1 MVNKVILAGKPNVG
15 KSSLFNSMIGKN
27 FAIVNN
33 FPGVTRDVRFFEITA
48 FESKFTL
55 IDTAGIKSS
64 KNKLE
69 TKINKNSLKEFKNAD
84 LILLIFDGKEILTKE
99 DFELTIQ
106 VRKLNKTLLTVINK
120 AEGKINNELI
130 SQISKLGFDN
140 PLKVSAAHN
149 QGIDELKF
157 LICESLKLK
166 KTQNVAP
173 PEFSMC
179 IVGKVNSGKSTLFNR
194 LSGEERSIT
203 GEIPNLTRDSVEHS
217 FKLNNKGIKIFDTAG
232 FYKSDKTI
240 NTINFLSIKETK
252 RKIRLCQI
260 SLIIIDIENY
270 YERIHS
276 KIIDLIYNDKRCII
290 LVINKIDKYKE
301 VDQMLI
307 KKKIYKLNP
316 QVNEVPIFF
325 ISAKNN
331 SGLNELRHGIEN
343 QLICWNHRV
352 NTGQLNT
359 WLRSIT
365 KEIPPPLYNGRLIK
379 LKYAVQVDVGPPKFN
394 IFTNHP
400 DYLKESYKR
409 YVINRLRKR
418 FNFNGLPIKIIYKK
432 ASNPYE

>member
-270 YERIHS
+270 YERIH
-276 KIIDLIYNDKRCII
+276 
-290 LVINKIDKYKE
+290 
-301 VDQMLI
+301 
-307 KKKIYKLNP
+307 
-316 QVNEVPIFF
+316 
-325 ISAKNN
+325 
-331 SGLNELRHGIEN
+331 GIEN